1 MRVRWNLSKHLGS
14 KWKLLKHL
22 RVSGNNPFIYFPKL
36 TICFW
41 ERERESV
48 CTDLGATKSTK
59 LPAVDAVQAKT
70 KRKREGNDVK
80 RICRVRGSRTIML
93 IRQARN
99 FSKAYAAPLS
109 SSLKTLFPSPA
120 DVVPGV
126 AADVADVTG
135 ADDLVY
141 TEPPVPS
148 TVKPAMEPSLL
159 QPGVVIYDGVCHLC
173 HGGMCC
179 FCSYDR
185 NAYLGVVLLLV
196 NMALTNHSLLSFGL
210 LVLNFISFHF
220 IRQE

>member
-1 MRVRWNLSKHLGS
+1 
-14 KWKLLKHL
+14 
-22 RVSGNNPFIYFPKL
+22 
-36 TICFW
+36 
-41 ERERESV
+41 
-48 CTDLGATKSTK
+48 
-59 LPAVDAVQAKT
+59 
-70 KRKREGNDVK
+70 
-80 RICRVRGSRTIML
+80 ML

-141 TEPPVPS
+141 TEPLVSS
-148 TVKPAMEPSLL
+148 TVKPAIEPSLL

-196 NMALTNHSLLSFGL
+196 NTALTNHSLLSFGL
-210 LVLNFISFHF
+210 LVLNFISFHKTRISVPTSCF
-220 IRQE
+220 VAYFVVWFPSLSSLSFWVGILF